1 NMCKSAW
8 LRRTPGISLLGVL
21 LVMWMMGCGSGGGSG
36 QRGQFV
42 GTYRFT
48 SGAQTFVMSVDTMG
62 RFTLFARDA
71 STLQAGIGAQG
82 SVATNGQFFAQ
93 SGDGLIQFQGT
104 VARNG
109 SSATGSVERSGQPLF
124 SFNAAAASSGASTPI
139 AFRGTFFGSSSA
151 ASALLTIDATSHATL
166 WATAGATTGG
176 GFLDVAPDGTLTS
189 PDGLTVGQLVV
200 TQQATSLRLTKLGGT
215 GVNLDLPLTTSS
227 RAKWT
232 FLVFL
237 NAANNLQE
245 FGPLNVN
252 QMEKIGSTAD
262 VNIVVQWK
270 QANCSSC
277 GRPDWVGTRRYFITK
292 DNDPSRV
299 NSQLVQDLGPNIDMG
314 DWREL
319 RNFIVWTQQRYP
331 ADRYALV
338 IWNHGA
344 GWRPTRLERD
354 RRLTPFPRSVS
365 IDDSTGS
372 EIQTWQLPQA
382 LSVTPR
388 MDMVI
393 FDASLMQMAEVAY
406 EIRESAQVVVGS
418 EESPPGEGYV
428 YDTFLADLIA
438 NPNMTP
444 AQLGTQIVNRTLE
457 AYGTNSNNTQSAIDL
472 SKMQNVADKVSAFAS
487 SLQAHISDSRQAMID
502 ARNNARNYA
511 FPENKD
517 LVDYADR
524 IKGGTAAT
532 DLKAAADAV
541 RQAVIAA
548 VIAERH
554 GDLSSGSHGLAIYVP
569 APFNYL
575 SSYANL
581 AFARATAWDEWLQN
595 QPQ

>member
-1 NMCKSAW
+1 MYKSAR
-8 LRRTPGISLLGVL
+8 LRRILGISLLGVV
-21 LVMWMMGCGSGGGSG
+21 LVVWMMGCGGGGGSG

-48 SGAQTFVMSVDTMG
+48 SGAQTFVMSVDTLG
-62 RFTLFARDA
+62 RFTVFARDG

-93 SGDGLIQFQGT
+93 SSDGLIQFQGT
-104 VARNG
+104 VDRNG

-124 SFNAAAASSGASTPI
+124 SFNAAATSPGASTPI
-139 AFRGTFFGSSSA
+139 AFRGTFFGSSAA
-151 ASALLTIDATSHATL
+151 ASALITVDAASHATL
-166 WATAGATTGG
+166 WATAGAITGG
-176 GFLDVAPDGTLTS
+176 GFLDVASDGTLSS
-189 PDGLTVGQLVV
+189 PDSLTAGQLVV
-200 TQQATSLRLTKLGGT
+200 TRQTTSLRLTKLDGAS
-215 GVNLDLPLTTSS
+215 VNIDLPLTAST

-299 NSQLVQDLGPNIDMG
+299 NSQLVQDLGANIDMG

-319 RNFIVWTQQRYP
+319 RNFIVWTQQHYP

-365 IDDSTGS
+365 IDDSTGN

-393 FDASLMQMAEVAY
+393 FDASLMQMAEVAF

-444 AQLGTQIVNRTLE
+444 AQFGTQIVNRTLD
-457 AYGTNSNNTQSAIDL
+457 AYGSNGNNTQSAIDL
-472 SKMQNVADKVSAFAS
+472 SKIHNVAEKVSAFAS

-502 ARNNARNYA
+502 ARNNARSYA
-511 FPENKD
+511 FPDNKD

-524 IKGGTAAT
+524 IKSGTPAA

-554 GDLSSGSHGLAIYVP
+554 GNLSAGSHGLAIYVP
-569 APFNYL
+569 SPFNYL

-595 QPQ
+595 QPY

>member
-1 NMCKSAW
+1 MCKSAW
-8 LRRTPGISLLGVL
+8 LRRAPGISLLGVVL
-21 LVMWMMGCGSGGGSG
+21 AVWMIGCGSGGGSG

-48 SGAQTFVMSVDTMG
+48 SGAQTFVMSVDTLG
-62 RFTLFARDA
+62 RFTVFARDG
-71 STLQAGIGAQG
+71 STLQAGTGAQG
-82 SVATNGQFFAQ
+82 NVATNGQFFAQ

-104 VARNG
+104 VAGNS
-109 SSATGSVERSGQPLF
+109 SSATGSVERNGQTLF
-124 SFNAAAASSGASTPI
+124 SFNAAAASPGASTPGE
-139 AFRGTFFGSSSA
+139 FQGTFFGSSAA
-151 ASALLTIDATSHATL
+151 ASALITVDATSHATL
-166 WATAGATTGG
+166 WAAVGATTGG
-176 GFLDVAPDGTLTS
+176 GFLDVASDGTLTS
-189 PDGLTVGQLVV
+189 PDGLTTGQLMV
-200 TQQATSLRLTKLGGT
+200 TRQMTSLRLTKLGGAS
-215 GVNLDLPLTTSS
+215 VNVDLSLTAST

-245 FGPLNVN
+245 FGVLNVN
-252 QMEKIGSTAD
+252 QMERIGSTTD

-277 GRPDWVGTRRYFITK
+277 GSPDWVGTRRYFITK

-299 NSQLVQDLGPNIDMG
+299 NSQLVQDLGSNIDMG

-319 RNFIVWTQQRYP
+319 RNFIAWTQQHYP
-331 ADRYALV
+331 ADRYAVV

-354 RRLTPFPRSVS
+354 RGLTPFPRSVS

-382 LSVTPR
+382 LSVTPK

-393 FDASLMQMAEVAY
+393 FDASLMQMTEVAY

-444 AQLGTQIVNRTLE
+444 AQFGTQIVNRTLD
-457 AYGTNSNNTQSAIDL
+457 AYGSNGNNTQSAIDL
-472 SKMQNVADKVSAFAS
+472 SKMQNVADKVSAFAA

-502 ARNNARNYA
+502 ARNNARSYA
-511 FPENKD
+511 FPDNKD

-524 IKGGTAAT
+524 IKNGTAAS
-532 DLKAAADAV
+532 DLKTAADAV
-541 RQAVIAA
+541 RQAVTSA

-569 APFNYL
+569 SPFNYL